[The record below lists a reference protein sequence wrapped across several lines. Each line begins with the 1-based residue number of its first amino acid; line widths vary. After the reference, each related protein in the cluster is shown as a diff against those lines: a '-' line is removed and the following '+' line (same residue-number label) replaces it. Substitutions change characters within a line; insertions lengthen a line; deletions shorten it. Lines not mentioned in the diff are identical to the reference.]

1 MISADLPIDESDV
14 RLGETATTGR
24 LCPRTGWWQCIDE
37 GDIQGGR
44 RQHFRAGH
52 RMPHA
57 VLVGQRTLW
66 QRLTGASRPTHP
78 TVTVWTLI
86 EYDPPLPPAPSP
98 EPQAAPASQADAEHS
113 VSDDDDD
120 ESDLD
125 APATSPQTNT

>member
-1 MISADLPIDESDV
+1 MTSAELPVNENDV

-44 RQHFRAGH
+44 RQHFRAGY

-57 VLVGQRTLW
+57 VLVGKRTLW
-66 QRLTGASRPTHP
+66 ERLTGASRPTHP

-86 EYDPPLPPAPSP
+86 EYDPPLPPAPAP
-98 EPQAAPASQADAEHS
+98 EPQEAPASQVDAEHA
-113 VSDDDDD
+113 VSDDDE

-125 APATSPQTNT
+125 APATSPQSNT